1 MDIARLDREM
11 GQFYRR
17 KFKHRRHL
25 ISASQAVDTILVDWM
40 TGKLSCVV
48 MDALGLVPSAA

>member
-1 MDIARLDREM
+1 M